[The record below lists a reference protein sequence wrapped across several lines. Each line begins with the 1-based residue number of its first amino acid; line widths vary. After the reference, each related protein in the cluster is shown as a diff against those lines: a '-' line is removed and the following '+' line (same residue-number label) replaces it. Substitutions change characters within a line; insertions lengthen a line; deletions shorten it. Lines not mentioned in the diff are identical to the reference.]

1 VPAPGAAI
9 EDPIGALIEP
19 IGGADAGCVVDP
31 LGVGVLDVLP
41 QAVGCGLAASDPLEP
56 APADPASLEPRSEP
70 VVAAAGCA

>member
-1 VPAPGAAI
+1 
-9 EDPIGALIEP
+9 
-19 IGGADAGCVVDP
+19 VVDP

-56 APADPASLEPRSEP
+56 APADPASLEPWSDP